1 MPIRHF
7 PWFPPRSRVRENSSL
22 LPAPAADDVS
32 GSQAGLETDA
42 MPLVPIVVERS
53 GREER
58 AFDIFSRLLK
68 DRIIFMQGVV
78 DDDSANLIVAQ
89 LLFLQFDD
97 PKADIHLYINSPG
110 GSVTAGMAIYDT
122 MHYVTCD
129 VATYCIGMAA
139 SMGATLL
146 AAGTKGKRNALP
158 HAEVMIHQVLGGAR
172 GPATDMLIRS
182 KQLLKTKKV
191 MNEILAKHTGQ
202 PLERIEKD
210 TDRDNFM
217 SAYEAREYGLVD
229 HVLERL
235 PAALQPRPSS

>member
-1 MPIRHF
+1 
-7 PWFPPRSRVRENSSL
+7 
-22 LPAPAADDVS
+22 
-32 GSQAGLETDA
+32 
-42 MPLVPIVVERS
+42 MPLIPYVVEQS

-58 AFDIFSRLLK
+58 VFDIYSRLLR
-68 DRIIFMQGVV
+68 DRIIFLQGEV

-89 LLFLQFDD
+89 MLFLQFDD

-110 GSVTAGMAIYDT
+110 GSVTAGMSVYDT

-139 SMGATLL
+139 SMGAVLL
-146 AAGTKGKRNALP
+146 ASGTKGKRNALP

-172 GPATDMLIRS
+172 GAATDIEIRTRH
-182 KQLLKTKKV
+182 LLRTKKL
-191 MNEILAKHTGQ
+191 MNELLQKLTGQ
-202 PLERIEKD
+202 PLERIERD

-217 SAYEAREYGLVD
+217 TAKEALEYGLVD

-235 PAALQPRPSS
+235 PPGQVPARPPQGQ

>member
-1 MPIRHF
+1 
-7 PWFPPRSRVRENSSL
+7 
-22 LPAPAADDVS
+22 
-32 GSQAGLETDA
+32 

-58 AFDIFSRLLK
+58 AYDIYSRLLK
-68 DRIIFMQGVV
+68 DRIIFLQGVV

-89 LLFLQFDD
+89 MLFLQFDD

-122 MHYVTCD
+122 MHYITCD

-172 GPATDMLIRS
+172 GSATDMLIRT
-182 KQLLKTKKV
+182 KQLLRIKKA
-191 MNEILAKHTGQ
+191 MNEILQKHTGQ

-217 SAYEAREYGLVD
+217 TAVEAKEYGLVD

-235 PAALQPRPSS
+235 PTGQIPPRPST

>member
-1 MPIRHF
+1 M
-7 PWFPPRSRVRENSSL
+7 L
-22 LPAPAADDVS
+22 LPRRR
-32 GSQAGLETDA
+32 AGLEYHA
-42 MPLVPIVVERS
+42 MPLVPYVVERS

-58 AFDIFSRLLK
+58 VFDIYSRLLK
-68 DRIIFMQGVV
+68 DRIIFLQGVV

-89 LLFLQFDD
+89 MLFLQFDD

-139 SMGATLL
+139 SMGAALL
-146 AAGTKGKRNALP
+146 GAGTKGKRNALP

-172 GPATDMLIRS
+172 GPATDMLIRT
-182 KQLLKTKKV
+182 KNLLRTKKT
-191 MNEILAKHTGQ
+191 MNELLSKHTGQ

-217 SAYEAREYGLVD
+217 TAKEAMDYGLVD

-235 PAALQPRPSS
+235 PPSQMPARPET

>member
-1 MPIRHF
+1 MIPY
-7 PWFPPRSRVRENSSL
+7 
-22 LPAPAADDVS
+22 
-32 GSQAGLETDA
+32 
-42 MPLVPIVVERS
+42 VVEGS

-58 AFDIFSRLLK
+58 VFDIYSRLLK
-68 DRIIFMQGVV
+68 DRIIFLQGVV

-89 LLFLQFDD
+89 MLFLQFDN
-97 PKADIHLYINSPG
+97 PKMDIHLYINSPG

-122 MHYVTCD
+122 MHYITCD

-146 AAGTKGKRNALP
+146 AAGTKGKRHALP

-172 GPATDMLIRS
+172 GPATDMLIRT
-182 KQLLKTKKV
+182 KNLLRTKRT
-191 MNEILAKHTGQ
+191 MIDLLAKHTGQ

-217 SAYEAREYGLVD
+217 TAKEAMEYGLVD
-229 HVLERL
+229 QVLERL
-235 PAALQPRPSS
+235 TPGQIPAKPAS